1 MDSQIIALLQKR
13 DETAL
18 EQLRAAYGGLC
29 FRIAEQML
37 GNRQDAEECVSD
49 MLLAVWNSVP
59 PQEPLSLEA
68 YAVTLVRRAAMG
80 KLKAQNSLKRGGR
93 AYTETLDE
101 LADILP
107 AGDNVERT
115 AELRELTAALT
126 KWLRTLEPLPQQI
139 FMQRYYLSEPVGAIA
154 SRTGMRVS
162 AVKMTL
168 HRTRKKL
175 KAFLREEGLL

>member
-1 MDSQIIALLQKR
+1 MDSEIIALLQKR
-13 DETAL
+13 DESAL
-18 EQLRAAYGGLC
+18 DRLRTAYGRLC

-37 GNRQDAEECVSD
+37 GSRQDAEECVSD

-59 PQEPLSLEA
+59 PHEPVSLEA
-68 YAVTLVRRAAMG
+68 YVVTLVRRAATA
-80 KLKAQNSLKRGGR
+80 KLRAQSSLKRGGKE
-93 AYTETLDE
+93 YTAALDE

-107 AGDNVERT
+107 AGDDVERS
-115 AELRELTAALT
+115 ADLRELTGALT
-126 KWLRTLEPLPQQI
+126 KWLRTLEPVPQRV

-154 SRTGMRVS
+154 ERNGMSVS

-175 KAFLREEGLL
+175 RAFLREEGLL

>member
-1 MDSQIIALLQKR
+1 MDSQIITLLQKR

-18 EQLRAAYGGLC
+18 EQLRTAYGGLC

-37 GNRQDAEECVSD
+37 GSRQDAEECVSD

-59 PQEPLSLEA
+59 PHEPVSLEA
-68 YAVTLVRRAAMG
+68 YVVTLVRRAAMG
-80 KLKAQNSLKRGGR
+80 KLKAQSSIKRGGR
-93 AYTETLDE
+93 EYTLALDE

-107 AGDNVERT
+107 AGDDVERT
-115 AELRELTAALT
+115 ADLRELTAVLT
-126 KWLRTLEPLPQQI
+126 KWLRTLEPLPQRI

-154 SRTGMRVS
+154 ERNGIGVS

-175 KAFLREEGLL
+175 RAFLREEGVL

>member
-1 MDSQIIALLQKR
+1 MDSQIITLLQKR

-18 EQLRAAYGGLC
+18 EQLRTAYGGLC
-29 FRIAEQML
+29 FRITEQML

-59 PQEPLSLEA
+59 PHEPVSLEA
-68 YAVTLVRRAAMG
+68 YVVTLARRAAMG

-93 AYTETLDE
+93 EYTLALDE
-101 LADILP
+101 LSDILP
-107 AGDNVERT
+107 ARDDVERT
-115 AELRELTAALT
+115 ADLHALTAALT
-126 KWLRTLEPLPQQI
+126 KWLRTLEPLPQRV
-139 FMQRYYLSEPVGAIA
+139 FMQRYYLSEPVDAIA
-154 SRTGMRVS
+154 EQNGIGVS

>member
-37 GNRQDAEECVSD
+37 GSRQDAEECVSD

-59 PQEPLSLEA
+59 PQEPHSLEA

-80 KLKAQNSLKRGGR
+80 RLKAQNSLKRGGKS
-93 AYTETLDE
+93 YTAALDE
-101 LADILP
+101 LADILS
-107 AGDNVERT
+107 ASDNVERE

-126 KWLRTLEPLPQQI
+126 KWLRALEPVPRYV
-139 FMQRYYLSEPVGAIA
+139 FMQRYYLAEPLQAIA
-154 SRTGMRVS
+154 ERTGMGVS